1 MEISKNVSTVRYAF
15 ARRQFIIYSLI
26 GVLLFITP
34 IPWNGEWGV
43 GVGIL
48 AGILKSLL
56 PANTLPTVALIIV
69 ISSAIL
75 SVYSI
80 IFKPKILQRYAALND
95 LFTPA
100 TIWLVLRIIGA
111 VFIFMIYFQIGP
123 EWVIDKN
130 TGGTILNSLNPTLL
144 PFFLFAIILMP
155 FLVEYGLMEFIGTL
169 LSKPFSKLFRL
180 PGRSAVD
187 AAASWLGSTAV
198 GVIITSQ
205 QYEEGFYTEREA
217 AAISTN
223 FAISS
228 VVFSFL
234 IATVLGI
241 PHYFIQFYAVV
252 VVTAIII
259 AIILPRIPP
268 LSLKKN
274 TYLTGKPPLPEIA
287 PSHMSS
293 GVWAINR
300 AIHKSETAPPLGVA
314 LRRSI
319 FVLMDVYWGLMPVV
333 FAIGTA
339 ALALSEYTQIFN
351 YLSMPFYYLLEWLG
365 VPEAVEAAPTLLV
378 GFADIFLP
386 AVLGASI
393 ESEMTRFII
402 ACTSVIQVVY
412 MTEVGVLVLKSKIKL
427 NILELFVIFILRTL
441 IGLPII
447 VLCAKWFIF

>member
-1 MEISKNVSTVRYAF
+1 MEVLSRVSKARHAF
-15 ARRQFIIYSLI
+15 ARKQFIIYSLI

-34 IPWNGEWGV
+34 LPWNGEWGV

-48 AGILKSLL
+48 AGIFKSFL
-56 PANTLPTVALIIV
+56 PENTLPTVALFIV
-69 ISSAIL
+69 ISSALITLYAIL
-75 SVYSI
+75 
-80 IFKPKILQRYAALND
+80 FKPKFLQMSAQVND
-95 LFTPA
+95 LFAPSTV
-100 TIWLVLRIIGA
+100 WVVLRVIGA
-111 VFIFMIYFQIGP
+111 IFIFMIYFQVGP
-123 EWVIDKN
+123 EWVINKN

-274 TYLTGKPPLPEIA
+274 TYLTGKPPISESA
-287 PSHMSS
+287 PSDISS
-293 GVWAINR
+293 GAWAINR
-300 AIHKSETAPPLGVA
+300 AIHKSETAPPIGVA
-314 LRRSI
+314 LRRSVM
-319 FVLMDVYWGLMPVV
+319 VLVDVYWGLMPVV

-339 ALALSEYTQIFN
+339 ALALSEYTQVFN
-351 YLSMPFYYLLEWLG
+351 YLSMPFYYVLEWLQ
-365 VPEAVEAAPTLLV
+365 VPEAAAAAPTLLV

-402 ACTSVIQVVY
+402 ACTSVIQVIY
-412 MTEVGVLVLKSKIKL
+412 MTEVGVLVLKSRIKL
-427 NILELFVIFILRTL
+427 NLLELFIIFILRTL

-447 VLCAKWFIF
+447 VLCAKWFVF

>member
-1 MEISKNVSTVRYAF
+1 MYTQSEVVVPTDNRAKKRF
-15 ARRQFIIYSLI
+15 LFFSLI
-26 GVLLFITP
+26 GLLLFITP

-48 AGILKSLL
+48 AGILKSFL
-56 PANTLPTVALIIV
+56 PANTLPTVALFIV
-69 ISSAIL
+69 VFSSLVTGFAL
-75 SVYSI
+75 
-80 IFKPKILQRYAALND
+80 IFKPKIFQTNRRLQEIFL
-95 LFTPA
+95 PSK
-100 TIWLVLRIIGA
+100 IWIILRMIGS
-111 VFIFMIYFQIGP
+111 VFIVMIYFKIGP
-123 EWVIDKN
+123 EWVFNKN
-130 TGGTILNSLNPTLL
+130 TGGTILNDLNPTLL
-144 PFFLFAIILMP
+144 PFFFFAILLMP
-155 FLVEYGLMEFIGTL
+155 FLVEYGLMEFIGSML
-169 LSKPFSKLFRL
+169 AKPFSKLFKL

-198 GVIITSQ
+198 GVIITAQ
-205 QYEEGFYTEREA
+205 QYEEGFYSEKEA
-217 AAISTN
+217 ATIATN

-234 IATVLGI
+234 IATVLKI

-274 TYLTGKPPLPEIA
+274 TYLTGKAPAPEMA
-287 PSHMSS
+287 PKDISTYRYA
-293 GVWAINR
+293 VDR
-300 AIHKSETAPPLGVA
+300 AIHKSETALPLKDAIKNSV
-314 LRRSI
+314 
-319 FVLMDVYWGLMPVV
+319 FVLMDVYLGLMPVV
-333 FAIGTA
+333 FAIGTI

-351 YLSMPFYYLLEWLG
+351 YLSLPFYYLLEWLN
-365 VPEAVEAAPTLLV
+365 VPEAKEAAPTLLV

-402 ACTSVIQVVY
+402 ACTSVIQVIY
-412 MTEVGVLVLKSKIKL
+412 MTEIGVLVLKSKIKL
-427 NILELFVIFILRTL
+427 NLLELFMIFILRTL

-447 VLCAKWFIF
+447 VLITKYIIF